1 MKISMRVN
9 VRFQI
14 LFSLSLLAGLW
25 SAAHAQEYNVVS
37 PDGSLKIH
45 LNVAADIRYDVA
57 KNGTPVITPSPIGLT
72 LSTGL
77 VVGSNATVKS
87 TATVSVDEPIE
98 RPYGKNDNLR
108 DQYNQLRIDFEEHY
122 SLVVRAYDE
131 GVAYRFETALGGNV
145 DVMSEEANFNF
156 AGTTQVIFP
165 EADTEM
171 RSWERS
177 YNTYASI
184 SAINAQRFSIT
195 PAMFSY
201 TASGMRVV
209 VAESDLLDYPGMYL
223 QPSGATSVKGK
234 WAYYP
239 KEVSFPDN
247 IYEYHRVTKREEFLA
262 RTSGTRQYPW
272 RVAIVT
278 TDDRTLLTNELIY
291 KLATPSV
298 LTNTDWIKPGRSA
311 WEWWHDAILETTQ
324 IPSGTKNLNLA
335 LYKFYVDFAA
345 QNKLE
350 YVTLDA
356 GWSTSYIRELVQYAA
371 SRNVKIFVWD
381 FINLPVESPGRIA
394 ELKSYGVA
402 GIKVD
407 LIERDDQVAI
417 NWFEQ
422 LASACAQQ
430 QLMIIF
436 HGCAKPTGL
445 QRKYPNIVNFEAV
458 RGAECTKWD
467 DTPNPDYHL
476 QFPFIR
482 MLAGPLD
489 YTPGSMRNVRRAE
502 FQPIGVG
509 VPNTIGTR
517 THEVAMYVMFDQPLA
532 YLCDAPTEYRKYPDI
547 LYFLSK
553 VPTVWEQ
560 TLPLSA
566 EVGKY
571 AVIARKHAGEWYVG
585 AMTNYEARDVEVDFS
600 FLPAGVDRVADVYRD
615 TPTSETNAKSYQH
628 EIITITNQSKLTF
641 HLASGGGLA
650 LRIRDVNEVTS
661 IGKSEEGSKVSIYQN
676 TDRTQLTVRSKSPV
690 HEVSITD
697 LSGRVVQHE
706 IKDIQ
711 QETHVI
717 DTARLGAG
725 VYIVYVSTGERVY
738 SSRII
743 R

>member
-1 MKISMRVN
+1 MKINS
-9 VRFQI
+9 RFKI
-14 LFSLSLLAGLW
+14 LLCLFLLGLG
-25 SAAHAQEYNVVS
+25 SAAYAQEYNVVS

-45 LNVAADIRYDVA
+45 LNVATDIRYNVD
-57 KNGTPVITPSPIGLT
+57 KNGTAVITPSPIGLT

-77 VVGSNATVKS
+77 VVGKDATVKS
-87 TATVSVDEPIE
+87 TETITVDQPIE
-98 RPYGKNDNLR
+98 RLYGKNTLR
-108 DQYNQLRIDFEEHY
+108 DHYNQLRIDFEEKY
-122 SLVVRAYDE
+122 SLIVRAYDE
-131 GVAYRFETALGGNV
+131 GVAYRFVTALSGNV
-145 DVMSEEANFNF
+145 DVMSEDANFNF
-156 AGTTQVIFP
+156 ANQTEVIFP

-184 SAINAQRFSIT
+184 GAIDSRKFSIT
-195 PAMFSY
+195 PAMFSDLG
-201 TASGMRVV
+201 SGIRVV
-209 VAESDLLDYPGMYL
+209 VAESDLLDYPGLYL
-223 QPSGATSVKGK
+223 QPSGTKGVKGK

-239 KEVSFPDN
+239 RTVSDPTD
-247 IYEYHRVTKREEFLA
+247 IYKYHRVIDREAFLA
-262 RTSGTRQYPW
+262 RTLGTREYPW
-272 RVAIVT
+272 RVVIVS
-278 TDDRTLLTNELIY
+278 TDDKDLLTNELVY

-298 LTNTDWIKPGRSA
+298 LTSTDWIKPGKSA

-324 IPSGTKNLNLA
+324 IPSGTKNLNLP

-356 GWSTSYIRELVQYAA
+356 GWGTSYIKELCQYAA
-371 SRNVKIFVWD
+371 TKNVKIFVWD
-381 FINLPVESPGRIA
+381 FINMAVENPGRIA
-394 ELKSYGVA
+394 ELKSYGVV

-422 LASACAQQ
+422 LAKACAQQ

-445 QRKYPNIVNFEAV
+445 QRKYPNIVNYEAV
-458 RGAECTKWD
+458 RGAECVKWD

-489 YTPGSMRNVRRAE
+489 YTPGSMRNVRRAQ
-502 FQPIGVG
+502 FTPIGAG

-532 YLCDAPTEYRKYPDI
+532 YLCDAPTEYRKYTDI

-553 VPTVWEQ
+553 VPSVWDQTV
-560 TLPLSA
+560 PLAA

-571 AVIARKHAGEWYVG
+571 AVIARKKGGAWYVG
-585 AMTNYEARDVEVDFS
+585 AMTNYDARDVEVDFS
-600 FLPAGVDRVADVYRD
+600 FLPDGIERVADVYRD
-615 TPTSETNAKSYQH
+615 TPDSETNAKSYQH
-628 EIITITNQSKLTF
+628 EIVTVTNQSKLTF

-650 LRIRDVNEVTS
+650 IRIRDINEVTS
-661 IGKSEEGSKVSIYQN
+661 IGKGEEGSKIAVYQN
-676 TDRTQLTVRSKSPV
+676 SDRTRLTIRTKSLV

-697 LSGRVVQHE
+697 ISGKVIQHE
-706 IKDIQ
+706 VVETK
-711 QETHVI
+711 QETHEI

-725 VYIVYVSTGERVY
+725 IYMVYISTPERIY
-738 SSRII
+738 SSKIMR
-743 R
+743 

>member
-1 MKISMRVN
+1 MRVN

-37 PDGSLKIH
+37 PDGSLRIH

-57 KNGTPVITPSPIGLT
+57 KNGTPVITPSPIGFT

-87 TATVSVDEPIE
+87 TATASVDEPIE

-108 DQYNQLRIDFEEHY
+108 DHYNQLRIDFEEHY

-131 GVAYRFETALGGNV
+131 GVAYRFETALGGSV

-247 IYEYHRVTKREEFLA
+247 IYEYHRVTKREAFLA

-371 SRNVKIFVWD
+371 SKNVKIFVWD

-489 YTPGSMRNVRRAE
+489 YTPGSMRNVRRSE

-532 YLCDAPTEYRKYPDI
+532 YLCDAPTEYRKYADI

-571 AVIARKHAGEWYVG
+571 AVIARQHAGEWYVG

-661 IGKSEEGSKVSIYQN
+661 IGKSEEGTKVSIYQN
-676 TDRTQLTVRSKSPV
+676 TDRTRLTIRSKAPV

-697 LSGRVVQHE
+697 LSGKVVQHE
-706 IKDIQ
+706 IVAAL
-711 QETHVI
+711 QETHEI

-725 VYIVYVSTGERVY
+725 IYVVYVSTNERVY
-738 SSRII
+738 SSKII

>member
-1 MKISMRVN
+1 MNIQIRFKI
-9 VRFQI
+9 
-14 LFSLSLLAGLW
+14 LCLCLLAGLW
-25 SAAHAQEYNVVS
+25 SAAHAQEYNVTS
-37 PDGSLKIH
+37 PDGSLTIH
-45 LNVAADIRYDVA
+45 LDVATDIRYAVA
-57 KNGTPVITPSPIGLT
+57 KNGTPVITSSPIGLT

-87 TATVSVDEPIE
+87 TEAVGVDEPIE
-98 RPYGKNDNLR
+98 RLYGKNDGLR
-108 DQYNQLRIDFEEHY
+108 DHYNQLRIDFEENY
-122 SLVVRAYDE
+122 SLIVRAYDE
-131 GVAYRFETALGGNV
+131 GVAYRFETALAGNV

-156 AGTTQVIFP
+156 AGQTQVIFP
-165 EADTEM
+165 EADSEM

-184 SAINAQRFSIT
+184 AAIDNNKFSIT

-201 TASGMRVV
+201 AGSGIRVV
-209 VAESDLLDYPGMYL
+209 IAESDLLDYPGLYL
-223 QPSGATSVKGK
+223 QPSGTTSVKGK

-239 KEVSFPDN
+239 KTVSFPDN
-247 IYEYHRVTKREEFLA
+247 IYEYHRVTEREAFLA
-262 RTSGTRQYPW
+262 RTAGTRQYPW
-272 RVAIVT
+272 RVVIVS
-278 TDDRTLLTNELIY
+278 TDDKTLLTNELVY

-298 LTNTDWIKPGRSA
+298 LTNTDWIKPGKSA

-356 GWSTSYIRELVQYAA
+356 GWSTSYIRELCQYAA
-371 SRNVKIFVWD
+371 SKNVKIFTWD
-381 FINLPVESPGRIA
+381 FINLPVENPGRLA
-394 ELKSYGVA
+394 ELKSYGIV

-422 LASACAQQ
+422 LAKACAQQ

-502 FQPIGVG
+502 FQPIGTG
-509 VPNTIGTR
+509 VPMTIGTR

-532 YLCDAPTEYRKYPDI
+532 YLCDAPTEYRKYTDI
-547 LYFLSK
+547 LSFLSR
-553 VPTVWEQ
+553 VPTVWNQ
-560 TLPLSA
+560 TLPLAA

-571 AVIARKHAGEWYVG
+571 AVIARKHAEEWYVG
-585 AMTNYEARDVEVDFS
+585 AMTNYEARDIEIDFS

-615 TPTSETNAKSYQH
+615 TPNSETNAKAYQH
-628 EIITITNQSKLTF
+628 EIINVTNQSKLTF

-650 LRIRDVNEVTS
+650 IRVRDVNEVTG
-661 IGKSEEGSKVSIYQN
+661 IGRSEEGSKVSIFQN
-676 TDRTQLTVRSKSPV
+676 ADRTRLTVRSKVPV
-690 HEVSITD
+690 HEISITD
-697 LSGRVVQHE
+697 ISGRVVQHE
-706 IKDIQ
+706 VTEVQ
-711 QETHVI
+711 QEVHAI
-717 DTARLGAG
+717 DTTRLGVG
-725 VYIVYVSTGERVY
+725 IYVVYVSTAERVY

>member
-1 MKISMRVN
+1 MKIQI
-9 VRFQI
+9 RFKI
-14 LFSLSLLAGLW
+14 LCLCLLAGLW
-25 SAAHAQEYNVVS
+25 SAAHAQEYNVTS
-37 PDGSLKIH
+37 PDGSLTIQ
-45 LNVAADIRYDVA
+45 LDVATDIRYAVA
-57 KNGTPVITPSPIGLT
+57 KNGTSVITSSPIGLT

-77 VVGSNATVKS
+77 IVGSNATVKS

-98 RPYGKNDNLR
+98 RLYGKNDGLR
-108 DQYNQLRIDFEEHY
+108 DHYNQLRIDFEENY
-122 SLVVRAYDE
+122 SLIVRAYDE
-131 GVAYRFETALGGNV
+131 GVAYRFETALAGSV

-156 AGTTQVIFP
+156 AGQTQVIFP
-165 EADTEM
+165 EADSEM

-184 SAINAQRFSIT
+184 AAISNTKFSIT

-201 TASGMRVV
+201 SGSGIRVV
-209 VAESDLLDYPGMYL
+209 VAESDLFDYPGLYL
-223 QPSGATSVKGK
+223 QPSGTTSVIGK

-239 KEVSFPDN
+239 KTVSFPDN
-247 IYEYHRVTKREEFLA
+247 IYEYHRVTAREAFLA
-262 RTSGTRQYPW
+262 RTAGTRKYPW
-272 RVAIVT
+272 RVMIVT
-278 TDDRTLLTNELIY
+278 TDDKALLTNELIY

-298 LTNTDWIKPGRSA
+298 LTNTDWIKPGKSA
-311 WEWWHDAILETTQ
+311 WEWWHDAILETAQ

-356 GWSTSYIRELVQYAA
+356 GWSTSYIRELCQYAA
-371 SRNVKIFVWD
+371 SKNVKIFTWD
-381 FINLPVESPGRIA
+381 FINLPVENPGRLA
-394 ELKSYGVA
+394 ELKSYGIV

-422 LASACAQQ
+422 LAKACAQQ

-467 DTPNPDYHL
+467 DTANPDYHL

-489 YTPGSMRNVRRAE
+489 YTPGSMRNVRRSE
-502 FQPIGVG
+502 FQPIGTG
-509 VPNTIGTR
+509 VPMTIGTR

-532 YLCDAPTEYRKYPDI
+532 YLCDAPTEYRKYTDI
-547 LYFLSK
+547 LSFLSK
-553 VPTVWEQ
+553 VPTVWNQ
-560 TLPLSA
+560 TLPLAA

-571 AVIARKHAGEWYVG
+571 AVIARKHAEEWYVG
-585 AMTNYEARDVEVDFS
+585 AMTNYEARDVEIDFS

-615 TPTSETNAKSYQH
+615 TPASETNAKAYQH
-628 EIITITNQSKLTF
+628 EIINVTNQSKLTF

-650 LRIRDVNEVTS
+650 IRVRDVNEVTG
-661 IGKSEEGSKVSIYQN
+661 IGRSEEDSKVSIFQN
-676 TDRTQLTVRSKSPV
+676 PDRTRLTVRSKAPV
-690 HEVSITD
+690 HEISITD
-697 LSGRVVQHE
+697 ISGRVVQHE
-706 IKDIQ
+706 VMEVQ
-711 QETHVI
+711 QETHAI

-725 VYIVYVSTGERVY
+725 VYVIYVSTDERVY

>member
-1 MKISMRVN
+1 MKIQI
-9 VRFQI
+9 RFKI
-14 LFSLSLLAGLW
+14 LCLCMLAGLW
-25 SAAHAQEYNVVS
+25 SAAHAQEYNVAS
-37 PDGSLKIH
+37 PDGSLTIH
-45 LNVAADIRYDVA
+45 LTITTDIRYGVA
-57 KNGTPVITPSPIGLT
+57 KNGMAFITSSPIGMT

-77 VVGSNATVKS
+77 VVGRNAIVKS
-87 TATVSVDEPIE
+87 TETVSVDDPIE
-98 RPYGKNDNLR
+98 RLYGKNDGLR
-108 DQYNQLRIDFEEHY
+108 DHYNQLRIDFEDNY
-122 SLVVRAYDE
+122 ALIVRAYDE
-131 GVAYRFETALGGNV
+131 GVAYRFETTLAGNV

-156 AGTTQVIFP
+156 VGQPEVIFP
-165 EADTEM
+165 EADSEM

-177 YNTYASI
+177 YNTYPSIASI
-184 SAINAQRFSIT
+184 NNNKFAVT

-201 TASGMRVV
+201 EGGVRVV
-209 VAESDLLDYPGMYL
+209 IAESDLFDYPGLYL
-223 QPSGATSVKGK
+223 QPSGTSSVEGK

-239 KEVSFPDN
+239 KTVSFPDN
-247 IYEYHRVTKREEFLA
+247 IYEYHRVTAREAFLA
-262 RTSGTRQYPW
+262 RTAGTRKYPW
-272 RVAIVT
+272 RVMIVT
-278 TDDRTLLTNELIY
+278 TDDKALLTNELIY

-298 LTNTDWIKPGRSA
+298 LTNTDWIKPGKSA
-311 WEWWHDAILETTQ
+311 WEWWHDAILETAQ
-324 IPSGTKNLNLA
+324 IPSGKNNLNLA

-356 GWSTSYIRELVQYAA
+356 GWSTSYIRELCQYAA
-371 SRNVKIFVWD
+371 SKNVKIFTWD
-381 FINLPVESPGRIA
+381 FINLPVENPGRLA
-394 ELKSYGVA
+394 ELKSYGIV

-422 LASACAQQ
+422 LAKACAQQ

-467 DTPNPDYHL
+467 DTANPDYHL

-489 YTPGSMRNVRRAE
+489 YTPGSMRNVRRAD
-502 FQPIGVG
+502 FHPIDPG
-509 VPNTIGTR
+509 VPMTIGTR

-532 YLCDAPTEYRKYPDI
+532 YLCDAPTEYRKYADI
-547 LYFLSK
+547 LSFLSK
-553 VPTVWEQ
+553 VPTVWNQ
-560 TLPLSA
+560 TLPLAA

-571 AVIARKHAGEWYVG
+571 AVIARKHAEEWYVG
-585 AMTNYEARDVEVDFS
+585 AMTNYDARDVEVDFS

-615 TPTSETNAKSYQH
+615 TPASETNAKAYQH
-628 EIITITNQSKLTF
+628 EIINVTNQSKLTF

-650 LRIRDVNEVTS
+650 IRVRDVNEVTS
-661 IGKSEEGSKVSIYQN
+661 IGRSEEGSQVSIFQN
-676 TDRTQLTVRSKSPV
+676 ADRTRLTVRSKAPV
-690 HEVSITD
+690 YEISIAD
-697 LSGRVVQHE
+697 VSGRVVQHDVME
-706 IKDIQ
+706 AQ
-711 QETHVI
+711 QETHTI
-717 DTARLGAG
+717 DTTRLGAG
-725 VYIVYVSTGERVY
+725 VYVVYVSTDDRVY

>member
-1 MKISMRVN
+1 MKIQI
-9 VRFQI
+9 RFKI
-14 LFSLSLLAGLW
+14 LSLCLLAGLW
-25 SAAHAQEYNVVS
+25 SAANAQEYDVTS
-37 PDGSLKIH
+37 PDGSLMIH
-45 LNVAADIRYDVA
+45 LDVA
-57 KNGTPVITPSPIGLT
+57 TDIQYAVEKNGTSVIASSPIGLT

-98 RPYGKNDNLR
+98 RLYGKNDGLR
-108 DQYNQLRIDFEEHY
+108 DHYNQLRIDFEENY
-122 SLVVRAYDE
+122 SLIVRAYDE
-131 GVAYRFETALGGNV
+131 GVAYRFETALAGNV

-156 AGTTQVIFP
+156 AGQTQVIFP
-165 EADTEM
+165 EADSEM

-184 SAINAQRFSIT
+184 AAIDNKKFSIT

-201 TASGMRVV
+201 AGSGIRVV
-209 VAESDLLDYPGMYL
+209 VAESDLLDYPGLYL
-223 QPSGATSVKGK
+223 QPSGTTSVKGK

-239 KEVSFPDN
+239 KTVSFPDN
-247 IYEYHRVTKREEFLA
+247 IYEYHRVIEREAFLA
-262 RTSGTRQYPW
+262 RTAGTRKYPW
-272 RVAIVT
+272 RVVIVS
-278 TDDRTLLTNELIY
+278 TDDKTLLTNELVY

-298 LTNTDWIKPGRSA
+298 LTNTDWIKPGKSA

-356 GWSTSYIRELVQYAA
+356 GWSTSYIRELCQYAA
-371 SRNVKIFVWD
+371 SKNVKIFTWD
-381 FINLPVESPGRIA
+381 FINLPVESPGRLA
-394 ELKSYGVA
+394 ELKSYGIV

-422 LASACAQQ
+422 LAKACAQQ

-489 YTPGSMRNVRRAE
+489 YTPGSMRNVRRFE
-502 FQPIGVG
+502 FQPIGTG
-509 VPNTIGTR
+509 VPMTIGTR

-532 YLCDAPTEYRKYPDI
+532 YLCDAPTEYRKYTDI
-547 LYFLSK
+547 LSFLSR
-553 VPTVWEQ
+553 VPTVWDQ
-560 TLPLSA
+560 TLPLAA

-571 AVIARKHAGEWYVG
+571 AVIARKHAEEWYVG
-585 AMTNYEARDVEVDFS
+585 AMTNYEARDIEVDFS
-600 FLPAGVDRVADVYRD
+600 FLPEGVDRVADVYRD
-615 TPTSETNAKSYQH
+615 TPNSEASAKAYQH
-628 EIITITNQSKLTF
+628 EIMNVTSQSKLTF

-650 LRIRDVNEVTS
+650 IRVRDVNEVTS
-661 IGKSEEGSKVSIYQN
+661 IGRSEEGSKVSIFQN
-676 TDRTQLTVRSKSPV
+676 SDRTRLTVRSKAPV
-690 HEVSITD
+690 HEINITD
-697 LSGRVVQHE
+697 ISGRVVQHE
-706 IKDIQ
+706 VMEVQ
-711 QETHVI
+711 QETHAI
-717 DTARLGAG
+717 DTTRLGAG
-725 VYIVYVSTGERVY
+725 IYVIYVSTDERVY